1 MSLGL
6 YEREKPIPPEEYVRV
21 DYESLKKWVK
31 SVYVK
36 LGLLEDHAEIV
47 ADVLTMADL
56 MGISSHGVQRVSRY
70 VIGIKLGTVNPRPK
84 VRIVKDFGAT
94 ALIDGDNGLG
104 HPIALYA
111 MNVAISK
118 AERYGV
124 SLVLVKNSHH
134 FGIAGYY
141 SLKAAE
147 KGFIGLAITNSEPL
161 VAYTHTAE
169 RYLGTNPIAVAIPR
183 RNPPPILF
191 DAATSV
197 VPVGRIELYS
207 KIGKEVPPGWAID
220 LEGNI
225 LSGNAK
231 EILKAIRERKAALL
245 PLGGLGEELGGHKG
259 SGLSMIIDVFSGV
272 LSGAVWGWHV
282 RHTISD
288 RPANVG
294 HAIAAVNIDAFMNK
308 DEFFDRL
315 EKFISEIKSLKK
327 HPKAERIWIPGEK
340 AWHTMQTRLKIGI
353 PIHKAVLNELKKISN
368 EASVPF
374 TVKIIKEKAY

>member
-1 MSLGL
+1 MLH
-6 YEREKPIPPEEYVRV
+6 IPA
-21 DYESLKKWVK
+21 K
-31 SVYVK
+31 
-36 LGLLEDHAEIV
+36 
-47 ADVLTMADL
+47 T
-56 MGISSHGVQRVSRY
+56 VSRQ
-70 VIGIKLGTVNPRPK
+70 
-84 VRIVKDFGAT
+84 
-94 ALIDGDNGLG
+94 
-104 HPIALYA
+104 
-111 MNVAISK
+111 
-118 AERYGV
+118 
-124 SLVLVKNSHH
+124 
-134 FGIAGYY
+134 
-141 SLKAAE
+141 
-147 KGFIGLAITNSEPL
+147 NSE
-161 VAYTHTAE
+161 TTRE
-169 RYLGTNPIAVAIPR
+169 
-183 RNPPPILF
+183 
-191 DAATSV
+191 
-197 VPVGRIELYS
+197 E
-207 KIGKEVPPGWAID
+207 GKNTTAID

-231 EILKAIRERKAALL
+231 EILKAIREGKAALL

-272 LSGAVWGWHV
+272 LSGAAWGWHV

-340 AWHTMQTRLKIGI
+340 AWLTMQTRLKIGI

-368 EASVPF
+368 EAGAPF

>member
-1 MSLGL
+1 MSLSL

-56 MGISSHGVQRVSRY
+56 MGISSHGVQRVGRY
-70 VIGIKLGTVNPRPK
+70 VTGIKLGTVNPRPK

-104 HPIALYA
+104 HPTALYA
-111 MNVAISK
+111 MNEAISK
-118 AERYGV
+118 AEKYGV
-124 SLVLVKNSHH
+124 SLILVKNSHH

-147 KGFIGLAITNSEPL
+147 KGFIGMTVTNSESL

-183 RNPPPILF
+183 KNPPPILF

-197 VPVGRIELYS
+197 VPVGKIELYS

-259 SGLSMIIDVFSGV
+259 SGLSMIVDVISGV
-272 LSGAVWGWHV
+272 LSGAAWGWHV

-340 AWHTMQTRLKIGI
+340 AWLTMQTRLKIGI